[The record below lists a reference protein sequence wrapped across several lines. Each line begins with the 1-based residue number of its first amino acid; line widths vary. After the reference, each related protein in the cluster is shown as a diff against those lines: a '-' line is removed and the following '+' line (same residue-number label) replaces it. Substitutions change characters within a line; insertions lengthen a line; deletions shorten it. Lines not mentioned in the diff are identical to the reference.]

1 MLLSITSCTLNCL
14 LNEYSDAHRVRER
27 NYLSIACPWIARRSG
42 IELRCRIEQAGA
54 NESMTVR
61 TSVRLCSRAE
71 SHGGAE
77 TLITHPSSTTHAD
90 LDSGL
95 RLGLGIAH
103 GLLRLSVGLEVP
115 KDIVADLEQAI
126 QWAIATELRHPR
138 ASRQRQQ
145 SSTVV
150 GQAGLVTAAETSRMC
165 AGRVRQH
172 PPTICAP
179 AANHCAACAPYPAAS
194 PDPVQQRFAASQPSP
209 ELG

>member
-1 MLLSITSCTLNCL
+1 MHFELFAKRIF
-14 LNEYSDAHRVRER
+14 
-27 NYLSIACPWIARRSG
+27 RRSSRSRT
-42 IELRCRIEQAGA
+42 ELSLHCLSLDRAPVGNRIALSHRTSRA

-95 RLGLGIAH
+95 RLALGISD

-138 ASRQRQQ
+138 ASRQRPQ

-150 GQAGLVTAAETSRMC
+150 GQAGHVTAAETSRMC